1 MTGKIAAGVI
11 VITALVAGAILY
23 WTQVY
28 AYYTPANF
36 TPGREIVLTSITSGQ
51 PEPIVTA
58 GVQGIDAESS
68 PIRFRACFTTP
79 LSQAMLSETYVAYEG
94 AEPLTAPNWF
104 DCFDAMEIGTA
115 LEQGKA
121 LAFLSEANVAADI
134 DRVVA
139 VFPDGRAYAWT
150 QLNPAAKDK

>member
-1 MTGKIAAGVI
+1 M
-11 VITALVAGAILY
+11 ITALVAGALLY

-28 AYYTPANF
+28 AYYTPASF
-36 TPGREIVLTSITSGQ
+36 TPGREIVLTSIASGQ
-51 PEPIVTA
+51 PEPIVSA